1 MFELT
6 GAEDAL
12 QYKHFV
18 YADLTQ
24 SPEQADFVRE
34 NAGKNFKIT
43 FIWTEGSG
51 EDIERIVP
59 IEILL
64 DTER

>member
-1 MFELT
+1 MFELA

-12 QYKHFV
+12 QYRHFV

-43 FIWTEGSG
+43 FIWTEGNG
-51 EDIERIVP
+51 EDIEHIVP
-59 IEILL
+59 TEIVL
-64 DTER
+64 DTKQ